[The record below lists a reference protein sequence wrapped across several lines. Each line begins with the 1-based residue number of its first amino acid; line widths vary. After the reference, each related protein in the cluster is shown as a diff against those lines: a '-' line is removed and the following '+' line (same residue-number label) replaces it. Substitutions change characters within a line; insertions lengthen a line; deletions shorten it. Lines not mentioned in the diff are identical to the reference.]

1 MNNPIEVDILGDNM
15 FKKILLLICVFLLGV
30 IATNIYSHYA
40 SAQTDL
46 QLPGNNAAGGYEY
59 KTETAFERAVAMLQ
73 TTGNE
78 IASPLDRI
86 REDQILVTNEQIIIN
101 LKGAEWA
108 SFTDTNSMDPVIDA
122 GAHAIEIIPTSEDQ
136 IQVGDIVAYESD
148 YADGVIIHIVVH
160 KAQDEQ
166 GTYFVMKGDNNPISD
181 PGKVRFEQIKK
192 VVVAIIY

>member
-1 MNNPIEVDILGDNM
+1 MI
-15 FKKILLLICVFLLGV
+15 KKVLLLICVFLLGV
-30 IATNIYSHYA
+30 IATNVYSHYA
-40 SAQTDL
+40 SAESDL
-46 QLPGNNAAGGYEY
+46 QLPENNGVGGYEY
-59 KTETAFERAVAMLQ
+59 QAETAFERAVAMLQ

-78 IASPLDRI
+78 IASPMDRI
-86 REDQILVTNEQIIIN
+86 KEDQILVTKDKIEIN

-122 GAHAIEIIPTSEDQ
+122 GAHAIEIVPTSEDQ
-136 IQVGDIVAYESD
+136 IQVGDIVAYVSD
-148 YADGVIIHIVVH
+148 YAEGVIIHRVVH